1 MQPIY
6 RIIPLLALVLFVS
19 AQSAPFNIAVSYTPP
34 YVYPG
39 SLIQLYITLVSAQP
53 LTNVY
58 IDIDSPFKVVT
69 GSTVQ
74 IQQLSAGVPYTA
86 VAAVQVPL
94 DARPGYYR
102 IRAVAYTLLRSAEAT
117 LDVEVLP
124 FDFSSLAVAR
134 PSAYVAGQSVQLPVL
149 LFNPTVDYVKAKAS
163 ISGGVVS
170 QFLNAT
176 PTCDATIPPR
186 SNVTCVLNFALPASL
201 KPGFYNATLTVTLN
215 GVSGYAGSVVFN
227 KTIQLPVVSGA
238 DINIVATPA
247 QPPVLGTPTMV
258 TLLITPGGAAPLQNV
273 TVRVLDGEGVRIL
286 SKNTVKTPLLTQLQI
301 PVQAVFTAYGV
312 VRVPVEICYSTGACV
327 VRYAEVYVPQP
338 KISVNAY
345 FNPPQVYPGSLA
357 QVTLVVATN
366 YTMSG
371 VNIRVKT
378 PFKILTSSSMEF
390 PAITPQTPIT
400 VNNVIEIPKDAQP
413 GLYPLEVSVGDVN
426 YTFYYEVVRPDFN
439 VLLIFNPPLS
449 YPGGLVSGTLTVAA
463 PFTAKNLTISV
474 YTPLILA
481 SPAEYKVSYLPQ
493 GQPFTAYVTVQVPSN
508 APAGRYP
515 VVVSVNGVNYTFYL
529 PVSRPEVA
537 IQNIAVVPPSILEG
551 TPMAAQVLVQVINTG
566 PVVAR
571 NVTVTLLNTT
581 IGRQSYI
588 IDYLPPGSPVTLT
601 YYLDVSKLSAGDYNV
616 VAVAR
621 WSGGEYA
628 AQGSLEIRKKVVL
641 DIKYKIYN
649 AAPGSTAVLI
659 VNVTNM
665 GSEEA
670 KNVKITMTPSQVF
683 EWHASNIAEVA
694 AAGMRVLGDI
704 QPGGTATTAFLLDV
718 SDKAVPGV
726 YPLTLVVTWNQTGA
740 FTPGVQY
747 VSVPVEVRGGLDLFV
762 VVPLALTIL
771 LLVVGGAIAARR
783 RRRG

>member
-1 MQPIY
+1 
-6 RIIPLLALVLFVS
+6 
-19 AQSAPFNIAVSYTPP
+19 
-34 YVYPG
+34 VYPG
-39 SLIQLYITLVSAQP
+39 SLVQLYITLVSAQP

-86 VAAVQVPL
+86 VAAVQVSL

-102 IRAVAYTLLRSAEAT
+102 IRVVAYTLHRSAEAT

-124 FDFSSLAVAR
+124 FDFSALAVTR

-149 LFNPTVDYVKAKAS
+149 LFNPTADYVKAKVS
-163 ISGGVVS
+163 ISGNVVS

-176 PTCDATIPPR
+176 PTCDAMIPPR

-201 KPGFYNATLTVTLN
+201 KPGFYNATLMVRLDS
-215 GVSGYAGSVVFN
+215 VSGYAGSVVFN

-258 TLLITPGGAAPLQNV
+258 TLLITPGGVAPLQNV
-273 TVRVLDGEGVRIL
+273 TVRVLDGEGVRVL
-286 SKNTVKTPLLTQLQI
+286 SKNTVKTSLLTQLQI

-312 VRVPVEICYSTGACV
+312 VKVPVEICYSTGACI

-357 QVTLVVATN
+357 QVTFVVATN

-378 PFKILTSSSMEF
+378 PFKILTGSSMEL

-400 VNNVIEIPKDAQP
+400 VNIVIEIPKDAQP
-413 GLYPLEVSVGDVN
+413 GLYPLEVSVGGVN
-426 YTFYYEVVRPDFN
+426 YTFYYEVVKPDFN

-449 YPGGLVSGTLTVAA
+449 YPGGLVSGTLTVTA

-551 TPMAAQVLVQVINTG
+551 TPTAAQVLVQVINTG

-581 IGRQSYI
+581 IGRQSYV

-621 WSGGEYA
+621 WSGGEYV

-641 DIKYKIYN
+641 DIKYMIYN

-659 VNVTNM
+659 VSVTNM
-665 GSEEA
+665 GPEEA

-683 EWHASNIAEVA
+683 EWHASNIAGVTT
-694 AAGMRVLGDI
+694 AGTRVLGDI
-704 QPGGTATTAFLLDV
+704 PSGGTAMTAFLLDV

-726 YPLTLVVTWNQTGA
+726 YLLTLVVTWNQTGV

-771 LLVVGGAIAARR
+771 LLVVGGVIVARR
-783 RRRG
+783 RHRG

>member
-1 MQPIY
+1 MQSIY
-6 RIIPLLALVLFVS
+6 RMIPLLALVLFVS

-53 LTNVY
+53 LTNIY
-58 IDIDSPFKVVT
+58 IDINSPFKVVT

-102 IRAVAYTLLRSAEAT
+102 IRAVAYTFLRSAEAT

-124 FDFSSLAVAR
+124 FDFSALTVAR

-186 SNVTCVLNFALPASL
+186 SNATCVLNFVLPASL

-215 GVSGYAGSVVFN
+215 GVSGYAGSIVFN

-238 DINIVATPA
+238 DINIAATPA

-312 VRVPVEICYSTGACV
+312 VRVPVEICYSTGACI
-327 VRYAEVYVPQP
+327 VRYAEVYVPRP
-338 KISVNAY
+338 WISVNAY

-366 YTMSG
+366 YTMAG

-378 PFKILTSSSMEF
+378 PFRILTGASMEL

-400 VNNVIEIPKDAQP
+400 VNIVIEIPKDAQP
-413 GLYPLEVSVGDVN
+413 GLYPLEVSVGGVN

-449 YPGGLVSGTLTVAA
+449 YPGGLASGTLTVAA

-474 YTPLILA
+474 YTPLILS
-481 SPAEYKVSYLPQ
+481 SPAEYKVPYLPQ
-493 GQPFTAYVTVQVPSN
+493 GQPFTAYVTAQVPSN
-508 APAGRYP
+508 ASAGRYP
-515 VVVSVNGVNYTFYL
+515 VVVSVNDVNYTFFL
-529 PVSRPEVA
+529 SVSRPEVA
-537 IQNIAVVPPSILEG
+537 IQNIVVTPPRLLEG
-551 TPMAAQVLVQVINTG
+551 SSMAQVMVQVINTG

-571 NVTVTLLNTT
+571 NVTVVLVNAT
-581 IGRQSYI
+581 IGRRSYT

-628 AQGSLEIRKKVVL
+628 AQGPLEIRKKDVL
-641 DIKYKIYN
+641 DIRYRIYN

-659 VNVTNM
+659 INITNM

-683 EWHASNIAEVA
+683 EPHASNIADVA
-694 AAGMRVLGDI
+694 TAGTRVLGDI
-704 QPGGTATTAFLLDV
+704 PPGGTATTAFLLDV

-726 YPLTLVVTWNQTGA
+726 YSLTLVVTWNQTGV

-747 VSVPVEVRGGLDLFV
+747 VGVPVEVRGGLDLFV

>member
-6 RIIPLLALVLFVS
+6 RVIPLLVLALFVS
-19 AQSAPFNIAVSYTPP
+19 AQSAPFNVAASYAPP

-39 SLIQLYITLVSAQP
+39 SLVQLYITLVSAQP

-69 GSTVQ
+69 GSRVQ

-86 VAAVQVPL
+86 VAVVQVPL
-94 DARPGYYR
+94 DARPGHYT
-102 IRAVAYTLLRSAEAT
+102 IKVVAYTLFRSAEAT
-117 LDVEVLP
+117 LDLEVLP
-124 FDFSSLAVAR
+124 FDFSALAVAR
-134 PSAYVAGQSVQLPVL
+134 PSAYVVGQSVQLPVL

-163 ISGGVVS
+163 ISGSVVS

-186 SNVTCVLNFALPASL
+186 SNATCVLNFVLPASL
-201 KPGFYNATLTVTLN
+201 KPGFYNATLTVALN
-215 GVSGYAGSVVFN
+215 GVSGYAGSIVFN

-238 DINIVATPA
+238 DINIAAMPA

-258 TLLITPGGAAPLQNV
+258 TLLITPGGAGPLQNV

-286 SKNTVKTPLLTQLQI
+286 SENTVKTPLLTQLQI

-312 VRVPVEICYSTGACV
+312 VRVPVEICYSMGACI
-327 VRYAEVYVPQP
+327 VRYAEVYVPRP
-338 KISVNAY
+338 WISVNAY

-357 QVTLVVATN
+357 QATLVVATN
-366 YTMSG
+366 YTMAG

-378 PFKILTSSSMEF
+378 PFRILTGASTEL

-400 VNNVIEIPKDAQP
+400 VNIVIEIPKEAQP
-413 GLYPLEVSVGDVN
+413 GLYPLEVSVGGVN

-449 YPGGLVSGTLTVAA
+449 YPGGLASGTLTVAA
-463 PFTAKNLTISV
+463 PFTAKNLTILIH
-474 YTPLILA
+474 TPLILA
-481 SPAEYKVSYLPQ
+481 SPGEYKVPYLPQ

-508 APAGRYP
+508 ASAGRYP

-529 PVSRPEVA
+529 SVSRPEVA
-537 IQNIAVVPPSILEG
+537 IQNIVVTPPRLLEG
-551 TPMAAQVLVQVINTG
+551 ASMAQVMVQVINTG

-571 NVTVTLLNTT
+571 NVTVVLVNATL
-581 IGRQSYI
+581 GRRSYT

-628 AQGSLEIRKKVVL
+628 AQGPLEVRKKDVL
-641 DIKYKIYN
+641 DIRYRIYN

-659 VNVTNM
+659 VNITNM

-683 EWHASNIAEVA
+683 EPHVSNIAEVA
-694 AAGMRVLGDI
+694 AASTRVLGDI
-704 QPGGTATTAFLLDV
+704 PPGGTATTAFLLDV

-726 YPLTLVVTWNQTGA
+726 YSLTLVVTWNQTGV

-747 VSVPVEVRGGLDLFV
+747 VGVPVEVRGGLDLFV

>member
-1 MQPIY
+1 M
-6 RIIPLLALVLFVS
+6 
-19 AQSAPFNIAVSYTPP
+19 
-34 YVYPG
+34 YPG

-102 IRAVAYTLLRSAEAT
+102 IRAVAYTFLRSAEAT

-124 FDFSSLAVAR
+124 FDFSALAVAR

-186 SNVTCVLNFALPASL
+186 SNATCVLNFVLPASL

-215 GVSGYAGSVVFN
+215 GVSGYAGSIVFN

-238 DINIVATPA
+238 DINIAATPA

-286 SKNTVKTPLLTQLQI
+286 SENTVKTPLLTQLQI

-312 VRVPVEICYSTGACV
+312 VRVPVEICYSTGACI
-327 VRYAEVYVPQP
+327 VRYAEVYVPRP
-338 KISVNAY
+338 WISVNAY

-366 YTMSG
+366 YTMAG

-378 PFKILTSSSMEF
+378 PFRILTGASTEL

-400 VNNVIEIPKDAQP
+400 VNIVMEIPKEAQP
-413 GLYPLEVSVGDVN
+413 GLYPLEVSAGGVN

-449 YPGGLVSGTLTVAA
+449 YPGGLASGTLTVAA
-463 PFTAKNLTISV
+463 PFTAKNLAISI

-481 SPAEYKVSYLPQ
+481 SPGEYKVPYLPQ

-508 APAGRYP
+508 ASAGRYP
-515 VVVSVNGVNYTFYL
+515 MVVSVNGVNYTFYL
-529 PVSRPEVA
+529 SVSRPEVA
-537 IQNIAVVPPSILEG
+537 IQNIVVTPPRLLEG
-551 TPMAAQVLVQVINTG
+551 ASMAQLW
-566 PVVAR
+566 
-571 NVTVTLLNTT
+571 
-581 IGRQSYI
+581 
-588 IDYLPPGSPVTLT
+588 
-601 YYLDVSKLSAGDYNV
+601 SK
-616 VAVAR
+616 
-621 WSGGEYA
+621 
-628 AQGSLEIRKKVVL
+628 
-641 DIKYKIYN
+641 
-649 AAPGSTAVLI
+649 
-659 VNVTNM
+659 
-665 GSEEA
+665 
-670 KNVKITMTPSQVF
+670 
-683 EWHASNIAEVA
+683 
-694 AAGMRVLGDI
+694 
-704 QPGGTATTAFLLDV
+704 
-718 SDKAVPGV
+718 
-726 YPLTLVVTWNQTGA
+726 
-740 FTPGVQY
+740 
-747 VSVPVEVRGGLDLFV
+747 
-762 VVPLALTIL
+762 
-771 LLVVGGAIAARR
+771 
-783 RRRG
+783 

>member
-1 MQPIY
+1 MQSIY
-6 RIIPLLALVLFVS
+6 RIIPLLALVSFVS
-19 AQSAPFNIAVSYTPP
+19 GQSAPFNIAVSYTPP

-102 IRAVAYTLLRSAEAT
+102 IRAVAYTFLRSAEAT

-124 FDFSSLAVAR
+124 FDFSALAVAR

-186 SNVTCVLNFALPASL
+186 SNATCVLNFVLPASL

-215 GVSGYAGSVVFN
+215 GVSGYAGSIVFN

-238 DINIVATPA
+238 DINIAATPA

-286 SKNTVKTPLLTQLQI
+286 SENTVKTPLLTQLQI

-327 VRYAEVYVPQP
+327 VRYAEVYVPRP
-338 KISVNAY
+338 WISVNAY

-366 YTMSG
+366 YTMAG

-378 PFKILTSSSMEF
+378 PFRILTGASTEL

-400 VNNVIEIPKDAQP
+400 VNIVMEIPKEAQP
-413 GLYPLEVSVGDVN
+413 GLYPLEVSAGGVN

-449 YPGGLVSGTLTVAA
+449 YPGGLASGTLTVAA
-463 PFTAKNLTISV
+463 PFTAKNLAISI

-481 SPAEYKVSYLPQ
+481 SPGEYKVPYLPQ

-508 APAGRYP
+508 ASAGRYP
-515 VVVSVNGVNYTFYL
+515 MVVSVNGVNYTFYL
-529 PVSRPEVA
+529 SVSRPEVA
-537 IQNIAVVPPSILEG
+537 IQNIVVTPPRLLEG
-551 TPMAAQVLVQVINTG
+551 ASMAQVMVQVINAG

-571 NVTVTLLNTT
+571 NVTVVLVNATL
-581 IGRQSYI
+581 GRRSYT

-628 AQGSLEIRKKVVL
+628 AHGPLEVRKKDVL
-641 DIKYKIYN
+641 DIRYRIYN

-659 VNVTNM
+659 VNITNM

-683 EWHASNIAEVA
+683 EPHVSNIAEVA
-694 AAGMRVLGDI
+694 AASTRVLGDI
-704 QPGGTATTAFLLDV
+704 PPGGTATTAFLLDV

-726 YPLTLVVTWNQTGA
+726 YSLTLVVTWNQTGV

-747 VSVPVEVRGGLDLFV
+747 VGVPVEVRGGLDLFV

-771 LLVVGGAIAARR
+771 LLVVGGAIAVRR

>member
-1 MQPIY
+1 MQSIY
-6 RIIPLLALVLFVS
+6 RIIPLLVLVLFVS
-19 AQSAPFNIAVSYTPP
+19 GQSAPFNIAVSYTPP

-53 LTNVY
+53 LTSIY

-102 IRAVAYTLLRSAEAT
+102 IRAVAYTFLRSAEAT

-124 FDFSSLAVAR
+124 FDFSALAVAR

-186 SNVTCVLNFALPASL
+186 SNATCVLNFVLPASL
-201 KPGFYNATLTVTLN
+201 KPGFYDATLTVTLN
-215 GVSGYAGSVVFN
+215 GVSGYAGSIVFN

-238 DINIVATPA
+238 DVNIAATPA

-286 SKNTVKTPLLTQLQI
+286 SENTVKTPLLTQLQI

-327 VRYAEVYVPQP
+327 VRYAEVYVPRP
-338 KISVNAY
+338 WISVNAY

-366 YTMSG
+366 YTMAG

-378 PFKILTSSSMEF
+378 PFRILTGASTEL

-400 VNNVIEIPKDAQP
+400 VNIVMEIPKEAQP
-413 GLYPLEVSVGDVN
+413 GLYPLEVSAGGVN

-449 YPGGLVSGTLTVAA
+449 YPGGLASGTLTVAA
-463 PFTAKNLTISV
+463 PFTAKNLAISI

-481 SPAEYKVSYLPQ
+481 SPGEYKVPYLPQ

-508 APAGRYP
+508 ASAGRYP

-529 PVSRPEVA
+529 SVSRLEVA
-537 IQNIAVVPPSILEG
+537 IQNIVVTPPRLLEG
-551 TPMAAQVLVQVINTG
+551 ASMAQVMVQVINAG

-571 NVTVTLLNTT
+571 NVTVVLVNATL
-581 IGRQSYI
+581 GRRSYT

-628 AQGSLEIRKKVVL
+628 AHGPLEVRKKDVL
-641 DIKYKIYN
+641 DIRYRIYN

-659 VNVTNM
+659 VNITNM

-683 EWHASNIAEVA
+683 EPHVSNIAEVA
-694 AAGMRVLGDI
+694 AASTRVLGDI
-704 QPGGTATTAFLLDV
+704 PPGGTATTAFLLDV

-726 YPLTLVVTWNQTGA
+726 YSLTLVVTWNQTGV

-747 VSVPVEVRGGLDLFV
+747 VGVPVEVRGGLDLFV

>member
-1 MQPIY
+1 MQSIY
-6 RIIPLLALVLFVS
+6 RIIPLLVLVLFVS
-19 AQSAPFNIAVSYTPP
+19 GQSAPFNIAVSYTPP

-53 LTNVY
+53 LTSIY

-102 IRAVAYTLLRSAEAT
+102 IRAVAYTFLRSAEAT

-124 FDFSSLAVAR
+124 FDFSALAVAR

-186 SNVTCVLNFALPASL
+186 SNATCVLNFVLPASL
-201 KPGFYNATLTVTLN
+201 KPGFYDATLTVTLN
-215 GVSGYAGSVVFN
+215 GVSGYAGSIVFN

-238 DINIVATPA
+238 DVNIAATPA

-258 TLLITPGGAAPLQNV
+258 TLLITPGGTAPLQNV

-286 SKNTVKTPLLTQLQI
+286 SENTVKTPLLTQLQI

-327 VRYAEVYVPQP
+327 VRYAEVYVPRP
-338 KISVNAY
+338 WISVNAY

-366 YTMSG
+366 YTMAG

-378 PFKILTSSSMEF
+378 PFRILTGASTEL

-400 VNNVIEIPKDAQP
+400 VNIVMEIPKEAQP
-413 GLYPLEVSVGDVN
+413 GLYPLEVSAGGVN

-449 YPGGLVSGTLTVAA
+449 YPGGLASGTLTVAA
-463 PFTAKNLTISV
+463 PFTAKNLAISI

-481 SPAEYKVSYLPQ
+481 SPGEYKVPYLPQ

-508 APAGRYP
+508 ASAGRYP

-529 PVSRPEVA
+529 SVSRPEVA
-537 IQNIAVVPPSILEG
+537 IQNIVVTPPRLLEG
-551 TPMAAQVLVQVINTG
+551 ASMAQVMVQVINAG

-571 NVTVTLLNTT
+571 NVTVVLVNATL
-581 IGRQSYI
+581 GRRSYT

-628 AQGSLEIRKKVVL
+628 AHGPLEVRKKDVL
-641 DIKYKIYN
+641 DIRYRIYN

-659 VNVTNM
+659 VNITNM

-683 EWHASNIAEVA
+683 EPHVSNIAEVA
-694 AAGMRVLGDI
+694 AASTRVLGDI
-704 QPGGTATTAFLLDV
+704 PPGGTATTAFLLDV

-726 YPLTLVVTWNQTGA
+726 YSLTLVVTWNQTGV

-747 VSVPVEVRGGLDLFV
+747 VGVPVEVRGGLDLFV

-771 LLVVGGAIAARR
+771 LLVVGGAIAVRR

>member
-1 MQPIY
+1 
-6 RIIPLLALVLFVS
+6 
-19 AQSAPFNIAVSYTPP
+19 
-34 YVYPG
+34 VYPG

-53 LTNVY
+53 LTNIY

-186 SNVTCVLNFALPASL
+186 SNATCVLNFVLQASL

-238 DINIVATPA
+238 DINIAATPA

-312 VRVPVEICYSTGACV
+312 VRVPVEICYSTGACI
-327 VRYAEVYVPQP
+327 VRYAEVYVPRP
-338 KISVNAY
+338 WISVNAY

-366 YTMSG
+366 YTMAG

-378 PFKILTSSSMEF
+378 PFRILTGASMEL

-400 VNNVIEIPKDAQP
+400 VNIVIEIPKEVQP
-413 GLYPLEVSVGDVN
+413 GLYPLEVSVGGVN

-449 YPGGLVSGTLTVAA
+449 YPGGLASGTLTVAV
-463 PFTAKNLTISV
+463 PFTAKNLTISI

-481 SPAEYKVSYLPQ
+481 SPGEYKVPYLPQ

-508 APAGRYP
+508 ASAGRYP

-529 PVSRPEVA
+529 SVSRPEVA
-537 IQNIAVVPPSILEG
+537 IQNIVVTPPRLLEG
-551 TPMAAQVLVQVINTG
+551 ASMAQVMVQVINTG

-571 NVTVTLLNTT
+571 NVTVVLVNAT
-581 IGRQSYI
+581 IGRRSYT

-621 WSGGEYA
+621 WSSGEYV
-628 AQGSLEIRKKVVL
+628 AQGPLEIRKKDVL
-641 DIKYKIYN
+641 DIRYRIYN

-659 VNVTNM
+659 VNITNM
-665 GSEEA
+665 GAEEA

-683 EWHASNIAEVA
+683 EPHASNIADVA
-694 AAGMRVLGDI
+694 TAGTRVLGDI
-704 QPGGTATTAFLLDV
+704 PPGGTATTAFLLDV
-718 SDKAVPGV
+718 SDKAVAGV
-726 YPLTLVVTWNQTGA
+726 YSLTLVVTWNQTGV

-747 VSVPVEVRGGLDLFV
+747 VGVPVEVRGGLDLFV
-762 VVPLALTIL
+762 VAPLALTIL

>member
-6 RIIPLLALVLFVS
+6 RIIPLIVLVFFVS

-102 IRAVAYTLLRSAEAT
+102 IRVVAYTLLRSAEAT

-186 SNVTCVLNFALPASL
+186 SNATCVLNFALPASL

-215 GVSGYAGSVVFN
+215 GVSGYAGSIVFN

-238 DINIVATPA
+238 DINIAATPA

-366 YTMSG
+366 YTMAG

-378 PFKILTSSSMEF
+378 PFKILTGSSMEL

-400 VNNVIEIPKDAQP
+400 VNIVIEIPKEAQP

-449 YPGGLVSGTLTVAA
+449 YPGGLASGTLTVAA
-463 PFTAKNLTISV
+463 PFTAKNLTISI

-481 SPAEYKVSYLPQ
+481 SPGEYKVPYLPQ
-493 GQPFTAYVTVQVPSN
+493 GQPFTAYVTVQVPGN
-508 APAGRYP
+508 ALAGRYP

-529 PVSRPEVA
+529 SVSRPEVA
-537 IQNIAVVPPSILEG
+537 IQNIVVTPPRLLEG
-551 TPMAAQVLVQVINTG
+551 ASMAQVMVQVINTG

-571 NVTVTLLNTT
+571 NVTVVLVNATV
-581 IGRQSYI
+581 GRRSYTV
-588 IDYLPPGSPVTLT
+588 DYLPPGSPVTLT

-621 WSGGEYA
+621 WSGGEYV
-628 AQGSLEIRKKVVL
+628 AQGPLEIRKKDVL
-641 DIKYKIYN
+641 DIRYRIYN

-659 VNVTNM
+659 VNITNM
-665 GSEEA
+665 GAEEA

-683 EWHASNIAEVA
+683 EPHASNIADVA
-694 AAGMRVLGDI
+694 TAGTRVLGDI
-704 QPGGTATTAFLLDV
+704 PPGGTATTAFLLDV

-726 YPLTLVVTWNQTGA
+726 YSLTLVVTWNQTGV

-747 VSVPVEVRGGLDLFV
+747 VGVPIEVRGGLDLFV

>member
-1 MQPIY
+1 
-6 RIIPLLALVLFVS
+6 
-19 AQSAPFNIAVSYTPP
+19 
-34 YVYPG
+34 
-39 SLIQLYITLVSAQP
+39 
-53 LTNVY
+53 
-58 IDIDSPFKVVT
+58 
-69 GSTVQ
+69 
-74 IQQLSAGVPYTA
+74 

-102 IRAVAYTLLRSAEAT
+102 IRVVAYTLLRSAEAT

-186 SNVTCVLNFALPASL
+186 SNATCVLNFALPASL

-215 GVSGYAGSVVFN
+215 GVSGYAGSIVFN

-238 DINIVATPA
+238 DINIAATPA

-312 VRVPVEICYSTGACV
+312 VRVPVEICYSTGACI
-327 VRYAEVYVPQP
+327 VRYAEVYVPRP
-338 KISVNAY
+338 WISVNAY
-345 FNPPQVYPGSLA
+345 FNPPQIYPGSLA
-357 QVTLVVATN
+357 QASLVVATN
-366 YTMSG
+366 YTMAG

-378 PFKILTSSSMEF
+378 PFRILTGASMEL
-390 PAITPQTPIT
+390 PAITPQTPVT
-400 VNNVIEIPKDAQP
+400 ANVVFEIPKEAQP
-413 GLYPLEVSVGDVN
+413 GLYPLEVSVGGVN

-439 VLLIFNPPLS
+439 VLLIFNPPIS
-449 YPGGLVSGTLTVAA
+449 YPGGLASGTLTVAA
-463 PFTAKNLTISV
+463 PFTAKNLTISI

-481 SPAEYKVSYLPQ
+481 SPGEYKVPYLPQ
-493 GQPFTAYVTVQVPSN
+493 GQPFTAYVTVQVPGN
-508 APAGRYP
+508 AVAGRYP

-529 PVSRPEVA
+529 SVSRPEVA
-537 IQNIAVVPPSILEG
+537 IQNIVVTPPRLLEG
-551 TPMAAQVLVQVINTG
+551 ASMAQVMVQVINTG

-571 NVTVTLLNTT
+571 NVTVVLLNAT
-581 IGRQSYI
+581 IGRWSYTV
-588 IDYLPPGSPVTLT
+588 DYLPPGSPVTLT

-621 WSGGEYA
+621 WSGGEYV
-628 AQGSLEIRKKVVL
+628 AQGPLEVRKKDVL
-641 DIKYKIYN
+641 DIKYRIYN

-659 VNVTNM
+659 VNITNM
-665 GSEEA
+665 GVEEA

-683 EWHASNIAEVA
+683 EPHVSNIAEVA
-694 AAGMRVLGDI
+694 AAGTRVLGDI
-704 QPGGTATTAFLLDV
+704 PPGGTATTAFLLDV

-726 YPLTLVVTWNQTGA
+726 YSLTLVVTWNQTGV

-747 VSVPVEVRGGLDLFV
+747 VGVPVEVRGGLDLFV

-771 LLVVGGAIAARR
+771 FLVVGGAIAARR

>member
-102 IRAVAYTLLRSAEAT
+102 IRAVAYTFLRSAEAT

-149 LFNPTVDYVKAKAS
+149 LLNPTVDYVKAKAS

-186 SNVTCVLNFALPASL
+186 SNATCVLNFALPASL
-201 KPGFYNATLTVTLN
+201 KPSFYNATLTVTLN

-238 DINIVATPA
+238 DINIAATPA

-327 VRYAEVYVPQP
+327 VRYAEVYVPRP
-338 KISVNAY
+338 WISVNAY

-357 QVTLVVATN
+357 QASLVVATN
-366 YTMSG
+366 YTMAG

-378 PFKILTSSSMEF
+378 PFRILTGASMEL
-390 PAITPQTPIT
+390 PAITPQTPVT
-400 VNNVIEIPKDAQP
+400 ANVVFEIPKEAQP
-413 GLYPLEVSVGDVN
+413 GLYPLEVSVGGVN

-449 YPGGLVSGTLTVAA
+449 YPGGLASGTLTVAA
-463 PFTAKNLTISV
+463 PFTAKNLTISI

-481 SPAEYKVSYLPQ
+481 SPGEYKVPYLPQ

-508 APAGRYP
+508 ASAGRYP

-529 PVSRPEVA
+529 SVSRPEVA
-537 IQNIAVVPPSILEG
+537 IQNIVVMPPRLLEG
-551 TPMAAQVLVQVINTG
+551 ASMAQVMVQVINTG

-571 NVTVTLLNTT
+571 NVTVVLVNAT
-581 IGRQSYI
+581 IGRRSYTV
-588 IDYLPPGSPVTLT
+588 DYLPPGSPVTLT

-621 WSGGEYA
+621 WSGGEYV
-628 AQGSLEIRKKVVL
+628 AQGPLEIRKKDVL
-641 DIKYKIYN
+641 DIRYRIYN

-659 VNVTNM
+659 VNITNM
-665 GSEEA
+665 GAEEA

-683 EWHASNIAEVA
+683 EPHASNIADVA
-694 AAGMRVLGDI
+694 TAGTRVLGDI
-704 QPGGTATTAFLLDV
+704 PPGGTAATAFLLDV

-726 YPLTLVVTWNQTGA
+726 YSLTLVVTWNQTGV

-747 VSVPVEVRGGLDLFV
+747 VGVPVEVRGGLDLFV